1 MATLNPSNVVNGNT
15 IQASDIEQLY
25 NAFGTGSSGYTP
37 ITGLSMTGSLNGIAS
52 TASFVITAQTGSKA
66 NNIIINNNA
75 TTNQIYRLTYVLDS
89 SMPSIGNSTY
99 LPLNADSGSDGSGL
113 SYNPSN
119 NSLTASLFSGTS
131 SWATNVVN
139 TPTPS
144 VISGVSY
151 PSGSIKVPGSLFS
164 FIAGADKTGN
174 PSNTS
179 SIQITELSGKT
190 LGQTA
195 FVTATAVSGSGP
207 ISSIQV
213 SGSIVG
219 DILTFESSFPNTD
232 FNYIIMYI

>member
-25 NAFGTGSSGYTP
+25 NAFGTGSTN
-37 ITGLSMTGSLNGIAS
+37 ITGLSMTGSLHGIAS

-151 PSGSIKVPGSLFS
+151 PSGSIKVPGSLFN
-164 FIAGADKTGN
+164 FIAGADKTG
-174 PSNTS
+174 TALTA
-179 SIQITELSGKT
+179 SIQITELTSKI

>member
-1 MATLNPSNVVNGNT
+1 MATLNPSNVINGNI

-25 NAFGTGSSGYTP
+25 NTFGTGSTN
-37 ITGLSMTGSLNGIAS
+37 ITGLSMTGSLHGIAS
-52 TASFVITAQTGSKA
+52 TASFVNTAQTGSKA
-66 NNIIINNNA
+66 NNIIVNNNA

-113 SYNPSN
+113 SYNPSD

-144 VISGVSY
+144 VISGVRY
-151 PSGSIKVPGSLFS
+151 PSGSVKVPGSLFS
-164 FIAGADKTGN
+164 FIAGAGKTE
-174 PSNTS
+174 TALTA
-179 SIQITELSGKT
+179 SIQITELTGKT
-190 LGQTA
+190 LGDSV

-219 DILTFESSFPNTD
+219 DILTFESSFANTD

>member
-25 NAFGTGSSGYTP
+25 NAFGTGSTN
-37 ITGLSMTGSLNGIAS
+37 ITGLSMTGSLHGIAS

-151 PSGSIKVPGSLFS
+151 PSGSIKVPGSLFN
-164 FIAGADKTGN
+164 FIAGADKTG
-174 PSNTS
+174 TALTA
-179 SIQITELSGKT
+179 SIQITELTSKI

-219 DILTFESSFPNTD
+219 NVLTFESSFSNTD

>member
-1 MATLNPSNVVNGNT
+1 MATLNPSNVINGNI

-25 NAFGTGSSGYTP
+25 NAFGTGSSGFTP
-37 ITGLSMTGSLNGIAS
+37 ITGLSMTGSLNGTAS

-151 PSGSIKVPGSLFS
+151 PSGSIKVPGSLFN
-164 FIAGADKTGN
+164 FIAGADKTG
-174 PSNTS
+174 TALTA
-179 SIQITELSGKT
+179 SIQITELTSKI

-219 DILTFESSFPNTD
+219 NVLTFESSFSNTD

>member
-25 NAFGTGSSGYTP
+25 NAFGTGSTN
-37 ITGLSMTGSLNGIAS
+37 ITGLSMTGSLHGIAS

-151 PSGSIKVPGSLFS
+151 PSGSIKVPGSLFN
-164 FIAGADKTGN
+164 FIAGADKTG
-174 PSNTS
+174 TALTA
-179 SIQITELSGKT
+179 SIQITELTSKI

-207 ISSIQV
+207 ISSIQI

>member
-25 NAFGTGSSGYTP
+25 NAFGTGSTN
-37 ITGLSMTGSLNGIAS
+37 ITGLSMTGSLHGIAS

-99 LPLNADSGSDGSGL
+99 LPLNADSGSDGGL

-119 NSLTASLFSGTS
+119 NSLTASLFSGTA

-139 TPTPS
+139 KPTPS

-151 PSGSIKVPGSLFS
+151 PSGSIKVPGSLFN

-219 DILTFESSFPNTD
+219 NVLTFESSFPNTD

>member
-151 PSGSIKVPGSLFS
+151 PSGSIKVPGSLFN
-164 FIAGADKTGN
+164 FIAGADKTG
-174 PSNTS
+174 TALTA
-179 SIQITELSGKT
+179 SIQITELTSKI

-219 DILTFESSFPNTD
+219 NVLTFESSFSNTD